1 MEPNEVWNLKPVK
14 QNWFA
19 DSQRNEAWLA
29 SRDPTTFENKLP
41 FKIEDPAWHFPRA
54 IETKL
59 KLGDADFED
68 LDETWK
74 EERRAA
80 NADEL
85 PPSDPFE
92 GARSSKK
99 SNAER
104 AGLSPAPLPVA
115 SLLESAKK
123 PPAKRGGQVA
133 SAPTPIGAATP
144 AASRSAVRS
153 ALSAAGGAPPVV
165 LPTPIHRQ
173 ILVHHRKSPAAAAA
187 AAATALPP
195 SPEAVSVSESAH
207 RVVGVEIAAVQASQ
221 SKTAAEWEAD
231 PSLEQI
237 VLYIGDVFNQTFS
250 RRPTA
255 KAVAAE
261 VQKILSPSKP
271 PPQALADAIKAT
283 ASEVVSHLRK
293 GDAPKPK
300 TPAKPKVRSAGVGP
314 PPRRRAPAATSATAA
329 EPARDA
335 TKIEAFKAAYLAE
348 HNNLRG
354 WNKAYEATLKA

>member
-1 MEPNEVWNLKPVK
+1 MEPNEVWDLKPVK

-19 DSQRNEAWLA
+19 DSQRNESWLA
-29 SRDPTTFENKLP
+29 SRDPTRFENKLP
-41 FKIEDPAWHFPRA
+41 FNIEDPAWHFPRT
-54 IETKL
+54 IQTKL
-59 KLGDADFED
+59 KLGNADFED

-74 EERRAA
+74 EDRRAA

-115 SLLESAKK
+115 SLLESEKK

-144 AASRSAVRS
+144 ASSRSAVRS
-153 ALSAAGGAPPVV
+153 ALSAGGAPPVA

-173 ILVHHRKSPAAAAA
+173 ILVHHRKSPGVAVAA
-187 AAATALPP
+187 AAATALPA
-195 SPEAVSVSESAH
+195 SPEAVSIAETAK
-207 RVVGVEIAAVQASQ
+207 RVVGAEIAAVQASQ

-237 VLYIGDVFNQTFS
+237 VLYVGDIFNQTFS

-261 VQKILSPSKP
+261 VKKILSPSKP

-293 GDAPKPK
+293 GDTPKPK

-314 PPRRRAPAATSATAA
+314 PPRRRAVAPAPAAAA

-335 TKIEAFKAAYLAE
+335 AGIEAFKAAYLAE
-348 HNNLRG
+348 HHNLRG